1 MGEKAIY
8 MNNQKDST
16 STFLHMLSD
25 IKEQLFQQ
33 KRQAISL
40 AEQMIQTKDS
50 SYIPQI
56 LSCFPIREYLL
67 SQLDVEMFRLSV
79 ICEIVAAEEKLP
91 GSRLIFL
98 EHVDT
103 FGELMEKYVY
113 VTFLLRRLEFPLSK
127 DAKNETMAVLSG
139 RGISVCAIRK
149 ITDTEIFN
157 DTERVYTQALQV
169 MGGFSK
175 LVQ

>member
-1 MGEKAIY
+1 

-25 IKEQLFQQ
+25 IKEQFFQQ
-33 KRQAISL
+33 KRQAISF

-79 ICEIVAAEEKLP
+79 ICEIVAAEEKLL
-91 GSRLIFL
+91 GSRLLFL
-98 EHVDT
+98 EYVDT
-103 FGELMEKYVY
+103 FAELMEKYVY
-113 VTFLLRRLEFPLSK
+113 VTFLLRRMEFPLSK
-127 DAKNETMAVLSG
+127 EARDDTTSVLASG
-139 RGISVCAIRK
+139 RISVCAIRK
-149 ITDTEIFN
+149 ITNTELFN
-157 DTERVYTQALQV
+157 NPEYVYSQALQII
-169 MGGFSK
+169 GGISK
-175 LVQ
+175 LTQ